1 MDTLLLPL
9 ITYATVMSITPG
21 PNNVMLTASGVAF
34 GYRRTLPHLLGVSI
48 GHSVQIGLVCLGLG
62 SVFIQWPWLHSALA
76 WAGCGYLLWMAWQ
89 MLRAGAVAD
98 APMARPQSFWQAAAF
113 QWINPKAWVMATS
126 TASLFLPPEW
136 PLLLA
141 AGWVTLVVV
150 LVNYPCVSV
159 WALFGSLLRSLLN
172 QPQRRQRFNQ
182 LMAALLAGTAFLL
195 LMGR

>member
-1 MDTLLLPL
+1 MAIRCRLAW
-9 ITYATVMSITPG
+9 YVWAW
-21 PNNVMLTASGVAF
+21 A
-34 GYRRTLPHLLGVSI
+34 
-48 GHSVQIGLVCLGLG
+48 VCLFSGRG
-62 SVFIQWPWLHSALA
+62 CTARWPGW
-76 WAGCGYLLWMAWQ
+76 GCGYLLWMAWQ

-172 QPQRRQRFNQ
+172 QPHRRQRFNQ
-182 LMAALLAGTAFLL
+182 LMAALLAGLAGWRLRNTHPS
-195 LMGR
+195 